1 MDFITQML
9 FRVSSSLLIPNIIA
23 LLILFVYSLIML
35 GSFYNSYLVKRR
47 LDQKLVGLGELKGIA
62 VLSLIELLPQDKG
75 TIIGSYIKQLL
86 AMQDLD
92 DDTFNYLLSQYEG
105 AAEQDLNR
113 SRLMSKVGPVLG
125 LMGTLI
131 SMSPA
136 LTGLSSGDIEGMAY
150 NMQIVFATTVV
161 GLVISLVGLITLQ
174 YKQRWYSQGL
184 ATLEYIGAQLL
195 SKSDLGTDNNS
206 HKHEPYE

>member
-75 TIIGSYIKQLL
+75 TIIGPYIKQLL

-195 SKSDLGTDNNS
+195 SKNTPCTDNPT
-206 HKHEPYE
+206 HIH